1 MNTSNKIAIAGG
13 AVILIGGLALA
24 VYTSISAP
32 ALKAAKAKAVE
43 RYILLAEK
51 SLSSGNLSKAEK
63 YVKEALVIDPKSKK
77 AISEFK
83 KVVLASCPKTAT
95 ALAPAAS
102 AKKAAPSAKPAA
114 PKAEEEEEMGC
125 I

>member
-1 MNTSNKIAIAGG
+1 MNTSNKVAIAGG

-24 VYTSISAP
+24 IYTSISAP
-32 ALKAAKAKAVE
+32 ALKDAKAKAVD

-51 SLSSGNLSKAEK
+51 SLSLGNLSKAEK

-77 AISEFK
+77 ALSEFK

-95 ALAPAAS
+95 ALAPS
-102 AKKAAPSAKPAA
+102 PVKKAATSAKSAA